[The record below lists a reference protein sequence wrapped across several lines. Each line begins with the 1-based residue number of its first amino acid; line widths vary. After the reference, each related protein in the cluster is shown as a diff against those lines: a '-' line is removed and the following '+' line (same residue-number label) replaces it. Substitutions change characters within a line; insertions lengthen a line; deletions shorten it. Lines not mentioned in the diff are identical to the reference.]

1 MKVFFLPYFS
11 LNIQKITMSRILIYL
26 TLTKVSLIFILIIFA
41 SYKVYAEDTESILQQ
56 LQILQKDIKTLEK
69 AVYSQPGTGM
79 GSSEEVSNINSD
91 VLTQHLLKLSDL
103 EEQFKILTNNFEE
116 VNFKLDKLSNRIT
129 KIQTDNQARFQDLEK
144 SGLGQGTSTVSSGI
158 KKLPGS
164 SEAQDLGSISDSDI
178 AAIEK
183 TQKTQSIESVGTV
196 VAETASRVEKILPE
210 TSPEEQ
216 YKFALSFLKV
226 GDYETA
232 EFALREFV
240 DSNPNHEFAGNAQ
253 YWYGETFRIRQLYQD
268 AATAYLD
275 GYQKYP
281 KSSKAPVNL
290 LQLGVMLVQIGE
302 KTQGCSMILGV
313 KAQYPKANQS
323 VIQKAEYENK
333 KFNCDKKS

>member
-1 MKVFFLPYFS
+1 MGKILNYSIKVLLILFLASFS
-11 LNIQKITMSRILIYL
+11 
-26 TLTKVSLIFILIIFA
+26 
-41 SYKVYAEDTESILQQ
+41 SYKTYGEESESTLQV
-56 LQILQKDIKTLEK
+56 LQDLQKDIKTLEK
-69 AVYSQPGTGM
+69 AVYSQDIKR
-79 GSSEEVSNINSD
+79 SDSNTALSNNDDDI
-91 VLTQHLLKLSDL
+91 LARHLLKLADL
-103 EEQFKILTNNFEE
+103 EEQFTILTNKFEE

-129 KIQTDNQARFQDLEK
+129 KVQTDNQIRFQDLETGK
-144 SGLGQGTSTVSSGI
+144 INLKGNTAVSKK

-164 SEAQDLGSISDSDI
+164 DLPADLGSVSETEVTS
-178 AAIEK
+178 IEQV
-183 TQKTQSIESVGTV
+183 QKTQSIESVGTV
-196 VAETASRVEKILPE
+196 VTETQQRTEKILPD

-216 YKFALSFLKV
+216 YKFAISFLKI

-240 DSNPNHEFAGNAQ
+240 EVNSKHNLAGNAQ

-290 LQLGVMLVQIGE
+290 LKLGVMLVQIGE

-313 KAQYPKANQS
+313 KDQYPKANQS
-323 VIQKAEYENK
+323 VIQKAEYEKK

>member
-1 MKVFFLPYFS
+1 MNKILVFLTRT
-11 LNIQKITMSRILIYL
+11 LLIL
-26 TLTKVSLIFILIIFA
+26 TLISFGL
-41 SYKVYAEDTESILQQ
+41 YKAYGEETDIILQQ
-56 LQILQKDIKTLEK
+56 LEILQKDIKILEK

-79 GSSEEVSNINSD
+79 STSGDASNINSD

-103 EEQFKILTNNFEE
+103 EEQFKILTNGFEE
-116 VNFKLDKLSNRIT
+116 INFKLDKLSNRIT
-129 KIQTDNQARFQDLEK
+129 KVQTDNQLRFQDLERSK
-144 SGLGQGTSTVSSGI
+144 SDQVTNTVSSEI

-164 SEAQDLGSISDSDI
+164 DEAQDLGSISEADI
-178 AAIEK
+178 AAVSQ

-196 VAETASRVEKILPE
+196 ITKTAERAEKILPK

-216 YKFALSFLKV
+216 YKFAVSFLKV

-240 DSNPNHEFAGNAQ
+240 DTHPQHELAGNAQ
-253 YWYGETFRIRQLYQD
+253 YWYGETFRVRQLYQD

-281 KSSKAPVNL
+281 ESSKAPVNL
-290 LQLGVMLVQIGE
+290 LKLGVMLVQIGE

-313 KAQYPKANQS
+313 KVQYPKANQS
-323 VIQKAEYENK
+323 VIQKAEYEKK
-333 KFNCDKKS
+333 KFKCDKKS